1 MTIKAAAEIKKLK
14 KALLAIHP
22 IKFLFETVSLLSL
35 AFSFSKKT

>member
-22 IKFLFETVSLLSL
+22 IRLLFENAFLLSL